1 MICARCQV
9 SDRLEIAAQL
19 IRDDD
24 TGGTEPVDQP
34 WQKTACSLG
43 VALWLNENIKHVAVR
58 VDRPPELVF
67 SAVDWDDDLIQVPFV
82 DRGRSVAPD
91 AIGKVAPKA
100 FHPFPDRFPAD
111 HHTPFGKKIL
121 DIRRAE
127 REAMVDPD
135 GICNDLTRETV
146 AFQALH
152 RGWYIHTYRLT
163 KRRTANKLAIP
174 VH

>member
-34 WQKTACSLG
+34 CQKTACSLG

-58 VDRPPELVF
+58 VDGPPEPVF

-82 DRGRSVAPD
+82 DRG
-91 AIGKVAPKA
+91 
-100 FHPFPDRFPAD
+100 
-111 HHTPFGKKIL
+111 
-121 DIRRAE
+121 
-127 REAMVDPD
+127 
-135 GICNDLTRETV
+135 
-146 AFQALH
+146 
-152 RGWYIHTYRLT
+152 
-163 KRRTANKLAIP
+163 
-174 VH
+174 